1 MLPTSRHGQIKSRT
15 TTLGQCDNGGSGAWR
30 RRRGCDGD
38 RTPWSS
44 TRASMVDDAGC
55 AWCTERGWALASL
68 WTRGRGCGLED
79 GFPDFGGFRA

>member
-30 RRRGCDGD
+30 RRRGV
-38 RTPWSS
+38 
-44 TRASMVDDAGC
+44 MVTEHHGVAPELRWLMMRGVPGAPKEAG
-55 AWCTERGWALASL
+55 R
-68 WTRGRGCGLED
+68 RGCGLED